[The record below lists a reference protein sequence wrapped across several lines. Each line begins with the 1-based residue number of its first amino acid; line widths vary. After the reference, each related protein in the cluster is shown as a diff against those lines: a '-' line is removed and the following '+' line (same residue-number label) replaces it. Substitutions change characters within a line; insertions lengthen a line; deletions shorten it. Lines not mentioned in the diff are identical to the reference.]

1 VKKTRYLIAPLAAL
15 ACAGLLFYYLNETM
29 LLWRL
34 LLSAVLFVSA
44 FILIDGFFRYE

>member
-1 VKKTRYLIAPLAAL
+1 VKKIRYFIAPVVAS

-34 LLSAVLFVSA
+34 LLSAVLFLSA
-44 FILIDGFFRYE
+44 FILVDGFFRFE

>member
-1 VKKTRYLIAPLAAL
+1 VNKIKYLIAPLVAV

-29 LLWRL
+29 LLWRV
-34 LLSAVLFVSA
+34 LLSAILFISA